1 MRCLCPESLSGTPGS
16 HHYPLPEEYAVTL
29 IRLFLA
35 SLLTLACTSLVAAQS
50 SQDDDLVR
58 KAVEHAL
65 IGQQPTSQQV
75 NVSIPAK
82 RKFDHK
88 IKIKTDYDKFSDSTD
103 VQMMHT
109 EVYNKLGRKISMN
122 ALYSYPGHT
131 PSKPRVV
138 TLAFNSTSPE
148 WQFLRERDLT
158 ILAGSRKAGPGRM
171 ELINTRIEDSGR
183 VTETVSMDIPVNDFL
198 FAINSGTVEI
208 QLSGFGVAEFS
219 LSYPQLEALR
229 DFASRMQP

>member
-1 MRCLCPESLSGTPGS
+1 MGFK
-16 HHYPLPEEYAVTL
+16 H
-29 IRLFLA
+29 
-35 SLLTLACTSLVAAQS
+35 LTLAAVLVLACVSLTSAQN
-50 SQDDDLVR
+50 SQDDELR
-58 KAVEHAL
+58 RIAAEAVFGRQPT
-65 IGQQPTSQQV
+65 IQQP
-75 NVSIPAK
+75 NISIPAK

-88 IKIKTDYDKFSDSTD
+88 IKIKTDYDKFNDTTD

-109 EVYNKLGRKISMN
+109 EVYNVRGRKISMN
-122 ALYSYPGHT
+122 ALYSYPGRT

-148 WQFLRERDLT
+148 WQFLRERNLT
-158 ILAGSRKAGPGRM
+158 ILADGRKAGPGRM

-183 VTETVSMDIPVNDFL
+183 VTETVSMDIPVIDFL

-219 LSYPQLEALR
+219 LSYEQLEALR
-229 DFASRMQP
+229 DFASRMQ